1 MYVAELSPSH
11 IKRPLSSDNEKDQ
24 PPKKTA
30 KITELHTRRL
40 PIPCPTPTAFSQV
53 VHSALLQN
61 DISGTI
67 KLKRMLRE
75 SAAFFYGLCPVPKP
89 SEYQEMSKS
98 LCDKYPLL
106 KDLDSPNGEYWVN

>member
-30 KITELHTRRL
+30 KITELHTRQL

-67 KLKRMLRE
+67 KLKMLRE
-75 SAAFFYGLCPVPKP
+75 SAAFFYGLCPVPNTRKCQ
-89 SEYQEMSKS
+89 SHFVTNILY
-98 LCDKYPLL
+98 
-106 KDLDSPNGEYWVN
+106 